1 MTTNFK
7 FDLFNEM
14 GRNEKNTDKHQYN
27 CGGYALNTYCWIIP
41 YTMSG
46 FNFYNNKKKGNE
58 NFEKSLEH
66 SVNYILETFKDKL
79 RIIEDLHELKENE
92 YAVAYRMGKND
103 FHFMKRKK
111 NGHWY
116 HKMGMCA
123 IEPILKEDVFAPCWY
138 NDSGDKYN
146 SRIVLFAVVE

>member
-1 MTTNFK
+1 MTENYT
-7 FDLFNEM
+7 FDLFNKQ
-14 GRNEKNTDKHQYN
+14 GRNEHNIDLREFN
-27 CGGYALNTYCWIIP
+27 CGGYALNTYCWITP
-41 YTMSG
+41 YTMTPWT
-46 FNFYNNKKKGNE
+46 FYDNKKKGNE

-66 SVNYILETFKDKL
+66 SVNYMLKVFKDKL

-92 YAVAYRMGKND
+92 YAVAYRMGRDD

-116 HKMGMCA
+116 HKMGMSE
-123 IEPILKEDVFAPCWY
+123 IEKISKREVFADKWTNNY
-138 NDSGDKYN
+138 GDIYN

>member
-1 MTTNFK
+1 MTTNFT

-41 YTMSG
+41 YTMSPWT
-46 FNFYNNKKKGNE
+46 FYDNKKKGNK
-58 NFEKSLEH
+58 NFENSLEH
-66 SVNYILETFKDKL
+66 SVNYILKVFKNKL

-92 YAVAYRMGKND
+92 YAIAYRMGKND

-123 IEPILKEDVFAPCWY
+123 IQPILKADVFAPCWY
-138 NDSGDKYN
+138 NDGGDKYT
-146 SRIVLFAVVE
+146 SRIVLLAVVE